1 MKKGLSILFALL
13 QSITLVAQQLPDTEI
28 YLFDLSIKKSKIS
41 VSNPKNVTN
50 HMGYDNQPF
59 FHPDKTVLYFTSADT
74 TGNTEIKEYNYLTG
88 TTQTLTHTAE
98 REYSPTVT
106 PDKNFISCIIQR
118 ADGAQ
123 DLGKY
128 PIDGGEPEIVINTL
142 TIGYHAWI
150 DNESL
155 LLFVLGDTM
164 TLHRINLTTRK
175 DEVLA
180 QNIGRSL
187 HRIPHSSSMSFVQ
200 KVLEKE
206 WFIQKLTSDGLITKI
221 KSTLPAREDLAWTPD
236 GKILMSNGTNLFFM
250 QPGIIETWQSIKVPQ
265 MPKGTITRLAVNELG
280 DKLAVVVG
288 E

>member
-155 LLFVLGDTM
+155 LLFVLGDIM
-164 TLHRINLTTRK
+164 TLHRVNLTTRK